1 MRYSAGITMKITI
14 LVIAVL
20 AFIGINQFI
29 ESPRAQAAVIVDQV
43 APAQTLNEYGSFNA
57 CPNSSVALVT
67 GIGGGSSKT
76 IAWTCVDSK
85 SIIRHG
91 RI

>member
-1 MRYSAGITMKITI
+1 MKYSTKIAMKITL

-20 AFIGINQFI
+20 TFVGINRFI
-29 ESPRAQAAVIVDQV
+29 ESPQAQAAVIVDQV
-43 APAQTLNEYGSFNA
+43 APAQTLSEYGSFNA
-57 CPNSSVALVT
+57 CPNSSVALIA
-67 GIGGGSSKT
+67 GIGNGNGKT